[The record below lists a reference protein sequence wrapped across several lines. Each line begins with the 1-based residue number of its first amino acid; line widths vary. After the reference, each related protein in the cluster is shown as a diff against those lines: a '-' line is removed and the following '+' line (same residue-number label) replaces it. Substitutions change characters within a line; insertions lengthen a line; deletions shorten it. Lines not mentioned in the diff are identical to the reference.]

1 QIGSIQGGL
10 SVDAGNQAVDNQSGL
25 LQSKTDLTV
34 KALSLDSTAGQMR
47 TKGSIQ
53 LLAQALGQDVD
64 VLTTSMTSL
73 LGIKGAYDHQTNTVV
88 LDVNN
93 ENRSSILSTT
103 GHEIA
108 HGQGISNETS
118 ADLVGQATDWAFESG
133 VKNNQG
139 TIDQYKDQ
147 LGDGKD
153 ASTQAQNVA
162 VLEKDNTKALDAISD
177 HADQIDEKTSYW
189 QDIKHLGCW
198 SKECTVAYQ
207 KMDAAQEKAFR
218 LGRAKAVTKFMNDI
232 KNLPNVPKEVYDA
245 LTNDPMGTIEAIW
258 DGVKNIPGELWQ
270 TGKTITKNNLVGS
283 SPADFEKLGNAEMT
297 VVLNAVSS
305 GTVTV
310 AKKGGKIVVEAA
322 KKVKLKADFDPSLNV
337 QTNGFSLPPKTTPKV
352 IDLKA
357 GSKGD
362 WNKLANKPESNT
374 IYKFENGYTYKT
386 DANGR
391 VSSVQADLELGK
403 SDRNSYQQKVSGR
416 ADRAQDDH
424 GGHLIAS
431 MFKGPGEGINIVP
444 MDKTFNGSSGAWYQL
459 ESDWKK
465 ALENNQSVKVNIQP
479 VYTGASKRPDSF
491 IINQSINGIRQ
502 PSLQL
507 KNTATG
513 K

>member
-1 QIGSIQGGL
+1 
-10 SVDAGNQAVDNQSGL
+10 
-25 LQSKTDLTV
+25 
-34 KALSLDSTAGQMR
+34 
-47 TKGSIQ
+47 
-53 LLAQALGQDVD
+53 
-64 VLTTSMTSL
+64 
-73 LGIKGAYDHQTNTVV
+73 
-88 LDVNN
+88 
-93 ENRSSILSTT
+93 
-103 GHEIA
+103 
-108 HGQGISNETS
+108 
-118 ADLVGQATDWAFESG
+118 
-133 VKNNQG
+133 
-139 TIDQYKDQ
+139 
-147 LGDGKD
+147 
-153 ASTQAQNVA
+153 
-162 VLEKDNTKALDAISD
+162 
-177 HADQIDEKTSYW
+177 
-189 QDIKHLGCW
+189 
-198 SKECTVAYQ
+198 
-207 KMDAAQEKAFR
+207 
-218 LGRAKAVTKFMNDI
+218 
-232 KNLPNVPKEVYDA
+232 
-245 LTNDPMGTIEAIW
+245 
-258 DGVKNIPGELWQ
+258 
-270 TGKTITKNNLVGS
+270 
-283 SPADFEKLGNAEMT
+283 MT